1 MKITI
6 NYTGGIVNLP
16 AKVTEFTHSASKED
30 LCFII
35 NLFACPQYLDC
46 FDSAIE
52 SFSERT
58 GLSENDILKSIAFW
72 NKAEVITVEGMKDY
86 TPIVSVSNKVPTYSG
101 AQIKRFVES
110 NGKIASLFDACQ
122 SIMGK
127 SFTPVDFNNVIY
139 LKDYFKLS
147 DDYIMLL
154 IAHCVENEKGNW
166 AYIRKTA
173 KNLYEDGIATYAE
186 LEKHFE
192 SRKNKES
199 LEYKIRTLFGIGM
212 RELSKKE
219 NEKIQL
225 WIESDIPEELIRKA
239 YDITVNK
246 TGKISI
252 AYASRIIENWISL
265 GYKTLED
272 VESSEKKRKEKLS
285 MSTFDT
291 DDFFEAALARSEELY
306 EKARKEAKK

>member
-6 NYTGGIVNLP
+6 NYTGGILNLP
-16 AKVTEFTHSASKED
+16 AKVTEFTHSASKEE

-52 SFSERT
+52 SFSEKT
-58 GLSENDILKSIAFW
+58 GLSEMDILKSIAFW
-72 NKAEVITVEGMKDY
+72 NKAEVISVDGMKDF
-86 TPIVSVSNKVPTYSG
+86 TPMVSVSNKVPTYSG
-101 AQIKRFVES
+101 AQIKKFMKE
-110 NGKIASLFDACQ
+110 NEKIASLFDECQ

-127 SFTPVDFNNVIY
+127 SFTPVDYNNVIY
-139 LKDYFKLS
+139 LKDYFRLS
-147 DDYIMLL
+147 DNYIMLL
-154 IAHCVENEKGNW
+154 IAHCVEIEKGTW

-173 KNLYEDGIATYAE
+173 KNLYDDGISTYAE

-192 SRKNKES
+192 ERRNKQS
-199 LEYKIRTLFGIGM
+199 LEYKIRNIFGIGM

-219 NEKIQL
+219 SEKIQL
-225 WIESDIPEELIRKA
+225 WISYEIPEELLKKA
-239 YDITVNK
+239 YDITVDK
-246 TGKISI
+246 TGKISF

-272 VESSEKKRKEKLS
+272 VDGADKKHKEKTS
-285 MSTFDT
+285 MSSFDT
-291 DDFFEAALARSEELY
+291 VDFFEAALARSEEIY

>member
-6 NYTGGIVNLP
+6 NYTGGIINLP
-16 AKVTEFTHSASKED
+16 ARVTEFTNRATKEE

-46 FDSAIE
+46 FDSAME
-52 SFSERT
+52 SFSEKT
-58 GLSENDILKSIAFW
+58 GLSENEILKSIAFW

-86 TPIVSVSNKVPTYSG
+86 TPMISVSNKVPTYSG
-101 AQIKRFVES
+101 AQIKKFMES

-127 SFTPVDFNNVIY
+127 SYTTVDFNNVIF

-173 KNLYEDGIATYAE
+173 KNLYESGVDTYGE

-212 RELSKKE
+212 RELSRKE
-219 NEKIQL
+219 QEKIQL
-225 WIESDIPEELIRKA
+225 WIESAIPEELIRKA

-265 GYKTLED
+265 GYKTVED
-272 VESSEKKRKEKLS
+272 VEVSEKKRKDKLS

-306 EKARKEAKK
+306 ESARKEAKK